1 MKMTDTAGR
10 DRLYYQQQRALLATV
25 HNAWAA
31 ATAASDDLRS
41 RLEELDELAEAI
53 AFEVT
58 DAGVQHRYSGQPVPW
73 MQQRIGEHVKAVS
86 TAAERLRFAAD
97 DLHESA
103 NDAGGMSRLAH
114 VAIGH
119 RALVAEAVRV
129 VASHRP
135 DRELEQVDW
144 QRVDGVV
151 AGIERLE
158 ERHAA
163 ELREELE
170 TDLADH
176 DQLLA
181 DLRASG
187 LGKLA
192 DRIDKDP
199 RLQRALRTM
208 RHCVSEGGQS
218 ARRF

>member
-135 DRELEQVDW
+135 DANWNRW
-144 QRVDGVV
+144 TGS
-151 AGIERLE
+151 
-158 ERHAA
+158 
-163 ELREELE
+163 
-170 TDLADH
+170 
-176 DQLLA
+176 
-181 DLRASG
+181 ASM
-187 LGKLA
+187 A
-192 DRIDKDP
+192 WS
-199 RLQRALRTM
+199 RAL
-208 RHCVSEGGQS
+208 S
-218 ARRF
+218 AWRSATRRSCARNWKPIWLTTTNCWPTCARPASAS